1 MVRFTSKLTLILGLC
16 AALALAKVAN
26 EAAVDNRPEVICNNG
41 YCYSRIFRPT
51 TEFQEVLEGQEIP
64 PGLHVQ
70 MDFETHRKYAK
81 LMDPEAIQDKD
92 ATNSILVVDTDKPG
106 TFQHSVGSEDNLDS
120 SLSSPQLDVQL
131 KDDQENNHSQLEEA
145 SRLNLQTAFD
155 SIPELAHLR
164 DPHLEDI
171 QNIEPPAPRQ
181 TNHEIFAEQLELVK
195 TSKDNDVVLDALEE
209 LLDLAGDMEFGLLL
223 SKGEAL
229 KALTTLLDFK
239 GHSQIRSKAAL
250 VIGVAIQNHE
260 EAFKAGFKANLHK
273 TLLNR
278 LQLETDETALRRL
291 ISAYGNLVRGGGINS
306 GVIQD
311 DDVSR
316 LADVYNKS
324 SDEVFKRRCVYIM
337 SDFADPDYQ
346 RQSESTEE
354 GSKSGEAEVEKSVL
368 DVGPWCNSLQ
378 KENQTKEDGEKHEDW
393 EIIDRAVELLH
404 ASYPETCILTD
415 SKVRDEL

>member
-16 AALALAKVAN
+16 TALALAKVAN
-26 EAAVDNRPEVICNNG
+26 KAAVDNRPEVICNNG
-41 YCYSRIFRPT
+41 NCYSRIFRPT

-64 PGLHVQ
+64 IGLHVQ

-81 LMDPEAIQDKD
+81 LMDPEEIQNKD
-92 ATNSILVVDTDKPG
+92 ATNSILIVDTDKPG
-106 TFQHSVGSEDNLDS
+106 TFQHNVGSEDNLDS
-120 SLSSPQLDVQL
+120 LSPPPLNVQL
-131 KDDQENNHSQLEEA
+131 KDDQENDHSELEEA

-164 DPHLEDI
+164 DPHQEDT
-171 QNIEPPAPRQ
+171 QNTEPPAPRQ
-181 TNHEIFAEQLELVK
+181 TNHEIFAKQLDLVK
-195 TSKDNDVVLDALEE
+195 TSDDNGVVLNALEE
-209 LLDLAGDMEFGLLL
+209 LLDLASDMEFGLLL
-223 SKGEAL
+223 SKGDAL
-229 KALTTLLDFK
+229 KALTNLLDFK
-239 GHSQIRSKAAL
+239 GHGQVRSKTAL
-250 VIGVAIQNHE
+250 VIGIAIQNHE
-260 EAFKAGFKANLHK
+260 EASKAGFKANLHK

-278 LQLETDETALRRL
+278 LQLETDETTLRRL
-291 ISAYGNLVRGGGINS
+291 IFAYGNLVRGGGANS
-306 GVIQD
+306 GIIQD
-311 DDVSR
+311 NDVSR

-354 GSKSGEAEVEKSVL
+354 ESESGKAEVEKSAL

-378 KENQTKEDGEKHEDW
+378 KENQTKEDSEKHEDW
-393 EIIDRAVELLH
+393 EVIDRAVELLH

-415 SKVRDEL
+415 TKVRDEL